1 VSMIFICASILSSYE
16 FDMFLSNPKYE

>member
-1 VSMIFICASILSSYE
+1 MIFICASILSSYE